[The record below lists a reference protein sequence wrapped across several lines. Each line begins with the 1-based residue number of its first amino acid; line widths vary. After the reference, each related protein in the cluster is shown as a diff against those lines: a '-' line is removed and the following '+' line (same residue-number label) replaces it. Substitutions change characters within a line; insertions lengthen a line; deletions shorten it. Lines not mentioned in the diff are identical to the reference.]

1 MTQKLRKL
9 KNLIKTF
16 DQYAHG
22 KLKSNDDLIKYLN
35 DYIYPKLDKQTIR
48 RYKLLVLKGKKNK
61 YKPIDKNFLA
71 IKNLVLELKIT
82 TNDYIRISTESY
94 HYKAEIKNTAKETRD
109 NKGVYV
115 GSGGS
120 NGTSVR
126 YPKKNRSKRVWKIFY
141 EMFPHKAEKDGYNGK
156 KSKRMKK
163 K

>member
-1 MTQKLRKL
+1 MKQKLRKL
-9 KNLIKTF
+9 KNLVYIF
-16 DQYAHG
+16 DKYAHR
-22 KLKSNDDLIKYLN
+22 KLKLNDDLIKYLN
-35 DYIYPKLDKQTIR
+35 EYIYPKFDKKTLRI
-48 RYKLLVLKGKKNK
+48 YKLLVLRGKKNK

-115 GSGGS
+115 GNGGS
-120 NGTSVR
+120 NCNKVR

-141 EMFPHKAEKDGYNGK
+141 KMFPDNAEKDGYNGK

-163 K
+163 